1 MNSVVRNYRCYDLA
15 MKKNIVKQEDAGA
28 VLDVPESGDQP
39 SSYLQLETFLPSV
52 IRNLAEDIT
61 ASMSR
66 RYTGDFQLTITEW
79 RIILQLAAKESLTAT
94 EIVEITAMEKSKV
107 SRAVSSLE
115 DRGFAV
121 RTPSEKDHRI
131 KTLALTPMG
140 KKAYSSIVPR
150 VLDWEKYLL
159 EGLEISEYRDLL
171 YLLNKLR
178 NRLKDMA

>member
-1 MNSVVRNYRCYDLA
+1 VDTELENQ
-15 MKKNIVKQEDAGA
+15 KQEDAVADDPDRGEG
-28 VLDVPESGDQP
+28 PG
-39 SSYLQLETFLPSV
+39 SYLRLDTFLPSV
-52 IRNLAEDIT
+52 IRNLAEEIT
-61 ASMSR
+61 SSMSL

-115 DRGFAV
+115 ERGFAT
-121 RTPSEKDHRI
+121 RTPSEEDHRI
-131 KTLALTPMG
+131 KTLTLTPG
-140 KKAYSSIVPR
+140 GQKLYSNIVPR

-178 NRLKDMA
+178 SRLKDMS